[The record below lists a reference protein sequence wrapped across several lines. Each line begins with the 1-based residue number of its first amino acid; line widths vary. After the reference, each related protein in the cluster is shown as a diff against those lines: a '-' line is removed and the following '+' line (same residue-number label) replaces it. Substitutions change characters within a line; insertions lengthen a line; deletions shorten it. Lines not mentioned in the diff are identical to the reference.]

1 MKSKNEETNRKTIPN
16 IVIME
21 KKTIILRKKYQNE
34 IKQ

>member
-21 KKTIILRKKYQNE
+21 KRNNNIKEEIQNE